1 MQEVLKEYLREG
13 ELAQQWR
20 AVETAETLEA
30 MMAAAWVL
38 ARALALL
45 LISQVLEARAAEPVS
60 WPDCKVCGKR
70 LRSKGW
76 VARQWRGV
84 IGIVKWRRRV
94 GRCPSRC
101 KIGQVAPLDQALGL
115 EAYARTGVAV
125 QEIACLSAVLMP
137 FELASR
143 MLARLAGVVVSASS
157 VWQWAQAYGR
167 KAMARL
173 DEELKRLAQGER
185 PVPETLAAEIAALPV
200 MVGADGVK
208 VPLRPQGG
216 SPRGAVVWRE
226 VKVGI
231 LARFCHWV
239 RESGEH
245 AFAIKQ
251 RRAVAVLGDIEA
263 LKPRLQLEALRQNI
277 EQAPRVVWLSD
288 GGGGL
293 WRAFRELFGSLATGI
308 LDFYHAVQ
316 NVWKAV
322 KVWKDGRSQRARSW
336 WKWARRR
343 MRYGAV
349 DEVLTKLYIARAMGH
364 LRPTVRQALENL
376 CTYLETHHEHLDYA
390 RYRQEGLPIGS
401 GCVESTCKWLI
412 QQRFKG
418 VGMRWSESG
427 LNHLLHLRL
436 AWTNERFESLFE
448 QTSPNL

>member
-1 MQEVLKEYLREG
+1 MQQALKEYLRES

-45 LISQVLEARAAEPVS
+45 LMSQVLEARAAEPVS

-84 IGIVKWRRRV
+84 IGIVKWRRRI
-94 GRCPSRC
+94 GRCPGGC

-115 EAYARTGVAV
+115 EAYARTSIVA
-125 QEIACLSAVLMP
+125 QEMACLLAVLMP
-137 FELASR
+137 FELTSR
-143 MLARLAGVVVSASS
+143 VLARLAGVVVSASS
-157 VWQWAQAYGR
+157 VWQWVQAHGR
-167 KAMARL
+167 AAMARL
-173 DEELKRLAQGER
+173 DEEIQRLAQGEH
-185 PVPETLAAEIAALPV
+185 PAPETLAAEIAALPV
-200 MVGADGVK
+200 MVGVDGVK
-208 VPLRPQGG
+208 VPLRPYGG
-216 SPRGAVVWRE
+216 NPRGAVVWRE
-226 VKVGI
+226 VKVGLI
-231 LARFCHWV
+231 ARFCHRV
-239 RESGEH
+239 RESGKH

-251 RRAVAVLGDIEA
+251 RRVVAVLGDIEA
-263 LKPRLQLEALRQNI
+263 LKPRLRLEALRQSI

-293 WRAFRELFGSLATGI
+293 WRVFREIFGAYATGI

-322 KVWKDGRSQRARSW
+322 KVWKDGRSRRARAW
-336 WKWARRR
+336 WEWARRR
-343 MRYGAV
+343 MRYGSV
-349 DEVLTKLYIARAMGH
+349 DEVLIELYVARAMGR
-364 LRPTVRQALENL
+364 LRPAVRQALENL
-376 CTYLETHHEHLDYA
+376 CTYLEMHHEHLDYA
-390 RYRQEGLPIGS
+390 RYRREGLPIGS
-401 GCVESTCKWLI
+401 GCMESACKWLI

-418 VGMRWSESG
+418 VGMRWSEPG

-448 QTSPNL
+448 RASPNL